1 MPSFGIGT
9 LGRGVNIA
17 YSPKEGILVMTTN
30 QQNLRRQV
38 LPELE
43 ESFCGH
49 QTIPGK
55 SESLLRLLVSIKEKE
70 KLHLFVYGLRRW
82 ADQAEPCGGS

>member
-1 MPSFGIGT
+1 MKHC
-9 LGRGVNIA
+9 
-17 YSPKEGILVMTTN
+17 YSPREGILVITAN

-55 SESLLRLLVSIKEKE
+55 SESLLRFLVSTNEKE
-70 KLHLFVYGLRRW
+70 NLHLSVYGFRRW
-82 ADQAEPCGGS
+82 ADQAEPRGGS